1 MSNDLIY
8 SGEQAIL
15 RRILKRI
22 VLVVLLLA
30 ILGVSGDVLRLNVA
44 ERAATP
50 YLYSLIDFEVE
61 NFFSK
66 WVHRVASAMPWNSE
80 SDEEKR
86 ERLDEYFLLG
96 DEIARLQ
103 EELLHAG
110 ATRDGDSPELAA
122 IETRLASL
130 EAAQASRRNGVEEFL
145 EASISSVVDDVGLSG
160 FLGLIWPPVD
170 FRLGGPPKL
179 LVTSPRDRIER
190 THDVLLVPGVGIEES
205 EAVEEALLQ
214 EQDLSALVVQV
225 GGLATYP
232 ASVFNNRPLRW
243 TLQTAAHEWLHHYL
257 AFRPLGWNIFKSGDM
272 QTLNETLADIAGR
285 EIGDRVFERLGGE
298 IPAESASIGLPLE
311 SPDGLGQGSF
321 DFDREMRALRLRV
334 DELLADGK
342 IEEAEALMEERRQ
355 VLVAN
360 GFPIRKLNQAYFAFH
375 GTYAESPTSVSP
387 IAGQLRALKETIPDL
402 GDFIKTVAGASS
414 YDRFLEIL
422 DTHIGGSASSR
433 PTPRGLAAP
442 RFVGAGGLTSLI
454 HRR

>member
-1 MSNDLIY
+1 M
-8 SGEQAIL
+8 
-15 RRILKRI
+15 
-22 VLVVLLLA
+22 LVVLLLS

-50 YLYSLIDFEVE
+50 YLYSLLDFEVE
-61 NFFSK
+61 NFLSK

-80 SDEEKR
+80 SDQEKR
-86 ERLDEYFLLG
+86 ERLDEYLLLG
-96 DEIARLQ
+96 EEIARLQ
-103 EELLHAG
+103 EKLRHAG

-122 IETRLASL
+122 TEARLASL

-190 THDVLLVPGVGIEES
+190 THDVLLGPGIGIDES
-205 EAVEEALLQ
+205 EAVEEALLE

-257 AFRPLGWNIFKSGDM
+257 TFRPLGWNIFKSADM

-285 EIGDRVFERLGGE
+285 EIGDRVFQRLGGE
-298 IPAESASIGLPLE
+298 IPSESASTGLPLE
-311 SPDGLGQGSF
+311 SLEGLGQGSF
-321 DFDREMRALRLRV
+321 DFDREMRALRSRV

-342 IEEAEALMEERRQ
+342 IEEAEAYMEERRQ
-355 VLVAN
+355 VLVEN

-422 DTHIGGSASSR
+422 ERHTGDFASSG
-433 PTPRGLAAP
+433 PTPRVIAAP
-442 RFVGAGGLTSLI
+442 RFVGVGGLTSPI